1 MNFREKL
8 EKGGGSTQIQKI
20 SLQIFGKR
28 GGGPLF
34 EKFCCRFQYLPKKS
48 ATQFSENRVGW
59 GSEAV
64 WKFSENSSNLV
75 QVYAPY
81 LHEGQGCRKVL
92 ILYTRLEHLLLIST
106 ISTFLSENT
115 NTLMTEEEATGFVGK
130 ENIGTWNELV
140 QSITSCD
147 SQPFYL
153 NTTCLAPVNH
163 HDFGLNH
170 MGWSG
175 VVTVLQIKK
184 ILQTLRED
192 IRRKKTFS
200 FGHCPNHLNPPP

>member
-1 MNFREKL
+1 MTL
-8 EKGGGSTQIQKI
+8 P
-20 SLQIFGKR
+20 
-28 GGGPLF
+28 PL
-34 EKFCCRFQYLPKKS
+34 R
-48 ATQFSENRVGW
+48 
-59 GSEAV
+59 
-64 WKFSENSSNLV
+64 KFSENSSNLV

-130 ENIGTWNELV
+130 ENIGTQNELV

-200 FGHCPNHLNPPP
+200 FGHCPNVGGGLPMLEFFGPFFHHVFPYILTSISCYLILLGHF